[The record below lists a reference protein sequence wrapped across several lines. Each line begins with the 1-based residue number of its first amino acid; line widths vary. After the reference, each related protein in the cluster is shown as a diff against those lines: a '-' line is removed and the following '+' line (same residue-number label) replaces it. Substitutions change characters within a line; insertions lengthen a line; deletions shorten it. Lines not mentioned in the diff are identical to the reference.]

1 MVAMALSDYLP
12 WNRREFATVGR
23 DPPFKKD
30 EPRSFGAG
38 VIKRIKINK
47 NFGTRDFEPQIG
59 NNRRYMEIFLTHWL
73 EL

>member
-23 DPPFKKD
+23 DPPFTKD

-38 VIKRIKINK
+38 VIKRIKINR
-47 NFGTRDFEPQIG
+47 NYAGRG
-59 NNRRYMEIFLTHWL
+59 L
-73 EL
+73 